1 MNRTLSNV
9 LRRARQAHRN
19 AGLQTGTSIPKA
31 GLETGATTH
40 APFGFSTRVAARW
53 AQSARKPGVA
63 DVWQRLC
70 WWGATASLLVC
81 LTSAIYRASLPE
93 PNAFDVLLQEPAIEA
108 DEF

>member
-1 MNRTLSNV
+1 MNPSLKS
-9 LRRARQAHRN
+9 LLQLARKADRN
-19 AGLQTGTSIPKA
+19 AGLQTGPSPERA
-31 GLETGATTH
+31 GLETGATVR

-53 AQSARKPGVA
+53 AAEGRKPSAA
-63 DVWQRLC
+63 DLWQRLC

-93 PNAFDVLLQEPAIEA
+93 PTAFDVLLEEPGMEV